1 MTLFLR
7 FFQQGF
13 ATSLLMSAAITATP
27 IAFAAALPDN
37 DTRTGATLD
46 AQEQLRQQARERALQ
61 QQNAPDNDVRLAR
74 PDAVTPDY
82 PVDEKPCFMI
92 HSLRLQGDLAP
103 RFQWALDAAEGA
115 KGRCLGG

>member
-61 QQNAPDNDVRLAR
+61 QQNAPDSDVRLAR
-74 PDAVTPDY
+74 PAAV
-82 PVDEKPCFMI
+82 C
-92 HSLRLQGDLAP
+92 GDP
-103 RFQWALDAAEGA
+103 
-115 KGRCLGG
+115 